1 MAEEEKQPPSFD
13 HMTKLEAALEWA
25 ARGFFVFPCRPD
37 KSPATGMGGCWHA
50 TRDEKKIREWWR
62 ENPNFEIA
70 VHPGLSGHC
79 VIDIDPPNG
88 ELTLALLPDL
98 PPTFET
104 RTPRGGRHIWFRGST
119 PSKTKALGEGIDTR
133 GEGGYVLVPPS
144 VGGLYNVS
152 CDRVLS
158 DLPVWVA
165 EALQRKASEKSTITR
180 PPPLEVVKEALHHI
194 DPGADRDTW
203 RNTVAAIRS
212 CGEYMDLALA
222 WSRGEYHGAVPG
234 NYTGDEAVAI
244 VWDTM
249 EPVAG
254 GVGPGTLFHYARSG
268 GWKGNTVNEST
279 IKPKIFPGPRPFRD
293 VLNDPVQPLHELVKG
308 LIEKGIVTFLS
319 APGGA
324 HKSRIAMQMGLS
336 LAGGKRFLDM
346 ESEKASFLYLS
357 YEDSSAEVGRRAHLL
372 KDKLR
377 VTGENS
383 FYWDL
388 QSKDEPLLTV
398 YEDGEIERH
407 AMATHLRR
415 WCREVPGHKLIAV
428 DSTYNAV
435 RFAGNAKVN
444 ESSVMRAIGALQGIA
459 EDNDASILMLWHP
472 SQAGIERGDASGW
485 SVAWHNAP
493 RARLSVTAEDG
504 DWFTLRVE
512 KRNHGQRGPD
522 VSLRYDG
529 GAMVTGDPHAA
540 LMAKIVEQVAYSYG
554 KGAPLNDR
562 EGGTDWVLRLFDDF
576 APNHTA
582 SKKFVTEA
590 FGKALERRLIVKDAA
605 GAFKTP

>member
-1 MAEEEKQPPSFD
+1 MTETEKQPPSFD
-13 HMTKLEAALEWA
+13 NMTKLEAALEWA
-25 ARGFFVFPCRPD
+25 RRGFFIFPCRPD

-70 VHPGLSGHC
+70 VHPGLSGHA
-79 VIDIDPPNG
+79 VIDVDPPSG
-88 ELTLALLPDL
+88 ELTLAALPNL
-98 PPTFET
+98 PTTFET
-104 RTPRGGRHIWFRGST
+104 RTPRGGRHIWFRGGV
-119 PSKTKALGEGIDTR
+119 PSKTKALGEGVDTR

-144 VGGLYNVS
+144 VGGLYYVTV
-152 CDRVLS
+152 DETFA
-158 DLPVWVA
+158 DLPSWVSD
-165 EALQRKASEKSTITR
+165 ALSRKAHEKSTITR

-222 WSRGEYHGAVPG
+222 WSRGEYHGSVPA
-234 NYTGDEAVAI
+234 NYTGDEAVAV

-249 EPVAG
+249 EPTVG
-254 GVGPGTLFHYARSG
+254 GVGPGTLFHYARGG

-279 IKPKIFPGPRPFRD
+279 IKAKVFPGPRLFRD
-293 VLNDPVQPLHELVKG
+293 VLTDPVVPLNELIGG
-308 LIEKGIVTFLS
+308 LVEKGIVTFLS

-324 HKSRIAMQMGLS
+324 HKSRIALQMGLS
-336 LAGGKRFLDM
+336 LADSKQFLGLK
-346 ESEKASFLYLS
+346 SEHATFLNLS
-357 YEDSSAEVGRRAHLL
+357 YEDSAAEVGRRAHLL
-372 KDKLR
+372 KDKLHI
-377 VTGENS
+377 TGENA

-415 WCREVPGHKLIAV
+415 WCREVAGHKLIAI

-472 SQAGIERGDASGW
+472 SQAGMERGDASGW

-493 RARLSVTAEDG
+493 RARLSITAGDD

-522 VSLRYDG
+522 IHLRYDN
-529 GAMVTGDPHAA
+529 GAMVTGDPDAE
-540 LMAKIVEQVAYSYG
+540 LMATVREQVAHTSG
-554 KGAPLNDR
+554 KGAPLNDSR
-562 EGGTDWVLRLFDDF
+562 LGEDWLVILFHRH
-576 APNHTA
+576 AKGAAT
-582 SKKFVTEA
+582 KKFVTEA
-590 FGKALERRLIVKDAA
+590 FVKAVSRGILERDAS
-605 GAFKTP
+605 GGFKLV